1 MRTNDKK
8 RPEDAIIDGPGD
20 ASDSIGGL
28 LAGLALDHPLRPN
41 LDPRLAERLDQVESI
56 HLQGSGHFSRE
67 RVRALK

>member
-41 LDPRLAERLDQVESI
+41 LDPRLAERFDQVESI
-56 HLQGSGHFSRE
+56 HLQGASNFP
-67 RVRALK
+67 RVGVGA